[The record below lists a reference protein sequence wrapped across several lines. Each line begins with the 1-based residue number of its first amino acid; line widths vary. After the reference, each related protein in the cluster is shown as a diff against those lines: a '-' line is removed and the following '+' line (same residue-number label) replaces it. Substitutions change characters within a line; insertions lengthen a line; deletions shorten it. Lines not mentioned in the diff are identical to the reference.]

1 MKLCK
6 VVIPF
11 TDKITGKLHMVD
23 EEIAIDEQRLADIK
37 AVNINMVMVLGDAP
51 EQVEKP
57 KRSRKK

>member
-1 MKLCK
+1 MKLVK

-11 TDKITGKLHMVD
+11 TDKITGKPHELD
-23 EEIAIDEQRLADIK
+23 EEFVVDEQRLADIK

-51 EQVEKP
+51 EEVEKP